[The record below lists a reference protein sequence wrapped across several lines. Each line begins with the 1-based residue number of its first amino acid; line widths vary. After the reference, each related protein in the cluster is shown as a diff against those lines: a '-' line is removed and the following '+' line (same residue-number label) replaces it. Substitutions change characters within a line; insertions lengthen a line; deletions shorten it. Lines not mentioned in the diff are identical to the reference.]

1 MAKGIT
7 PVKLDSLALQRTHDG
22 YYSKAY
28 LAKHVGGMKN
38 LNRLLREYP
47 EKIPPY
53 FGDNDQRAVYSIC
66 DVMEAIRIDRE
77 RILEEKGILYIY
89 KS

>member
-1 MAKGIT
+1 MAKGIA

-22 YYSKAY
+22 FYSKSY

-38 LNRLLREYP
+38 LNRLFREYP
-47 EKIPPY
+47 EEIPPY

-66 DVMEAIRIDRE
+66 DVIRVIRMDRE
-77 RILEEKGILYIY
+77 KILKERGIQFIY
-89 KS
+89 NQ